1 MTTGAAIAGGLQSFM
16 QGYDYQN
23 QLNRQKELD
32 AERERERAVQRQR
45 EATQWDQQQEDRQHM
60 LERRPVLEQRQD
72 QQFGLQNQIAQNR
85 LKAGE
90 FELQRQPVKTRQ
102 QDEAFATQQKIRQ
115 QQLHMN
121 RLRQEAA
128 RMGLNEQR
136 IEQQRRQIGHDM
148 GAGFSQYEL
157 TGDPQPLVDAWNRN
171 VKGTTLD
178 PISGLTKNKDG
189 TISLQLGDGKPL
201 TIQDDDH
208 LMAVIGTALNP
219 DNFLK
224 IYAQSVKSKAEASA
238 ARAKYPDR
246 FTELVRDDAGNLL
259 RYDLET
265 GKTTPVRNDQGGVVS
280 GTLAGRSRGDTPE
293 KIATQFYQKLLENG
307 YSAEDA
313 KKQTITFMQTT
324 RPEARGWWNVGQQQD
339 APAGQRGSWQTV
351 APERQAAP
359 APQTN
364 SIPRAAVEYLM
375 AHPDL
380 SGQFDAKYGQGA
392 AAAVLGR

>member
-1 MTTGAAIAGGLQSFM
+1 MGFGQAIAGGLQSFM

-45 EATQWDQQQEDRQHM
+45 EATQWNQQQEDRQHM

-85 LKAGE
+85 LKAGQ
-90 FELQRQPVKTRQ
+90 FELERQPVLAEQ
-102 QDEAFATQQKIRQ
+102 QDQAFSTQQQVRQ
-115 QQLHMN
+115 QQLHMG

-128 RMGLNEQR
+128 RMGLDEKRVEKHRNALGR
-136 IEQQRRQIGHDM
+136 AM
-148 GAGFSQYEL
+148 GAGWSQYEM
-157 TGDPQPLVDAWNRN
+157 TGNTQPLVDAWNAQ
-171 VKGTTLD
+171 V
-178 PISGLTKNKDG
+178 
-189 TISLQLGDGKPL
+189 
-201 TIQDDDH
+201 
-208 LMAVIGTALNP
+208 AGTALSPIRHLVKNQDGSITLQMADTEPMKIPDDQHLMTIIATALSP

-224 IYAQSVKSKAEASA
+224 IVHQATSSRAAAAA
-238 ARAKYPDR
+238 ARAKNPQQ
-246 FTELVRDDAGNLL
+246 FSELIRDNAGNLQI
-259 RYDLET
+259 YDYET
-265 GKTTPVRNDQGGVVS
+265 GRTSPVRNAQGGIVS